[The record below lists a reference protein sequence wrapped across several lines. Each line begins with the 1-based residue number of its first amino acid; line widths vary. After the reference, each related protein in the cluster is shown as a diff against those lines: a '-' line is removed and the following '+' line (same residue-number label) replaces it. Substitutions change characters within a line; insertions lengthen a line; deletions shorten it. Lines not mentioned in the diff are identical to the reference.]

1 MNVIFLIIVI
11 FAIALT
17 ICLTIVESK
26 RRKYENNKLKN
37 NIKNFD
43 NDTDRFK
50 QSA

>member
-37 NIKNFD
+37 NIKRYE
-43 NDTDRFK
+43 NDTDRLR
-50 QSA
+50 

>member
-1 MNVIFLIIVI
+1 MNVIVLIIGI
-11 FAIALT
+11 FAIVLT

-43 NDTDRFK
+43 NANRL
-50 QSA
+50 

>member
-1 MNVIFLIIVI
+1 MNVVFIGIVI

-26 RRKYENNKLKN
+26 RRKLENNNLKN
-37 NIKNFD
+37 NIKNFN

-50 QSA
+50 RSA

>member
-11 FAIALT
+11 FAIVLT

-37 NIKNFD
+37 NIKNFE
-43 NDTDRFK
+43 NDTNRLR
-50 QSA
+50 

>member
-1 MNVIFLIIVI
+1 MNIIFLSIAI
-11 FAIALT
+11 FAIVLT

-43 NDTDRFK
+43 NANRL
-50 QSA
+50 

>member
-1 MNVIFLIIVI
+1 MNVIFLSIII

-43 NDTDRFK
+43 NANRL
-50 QSA
+50 

>member
-1 MNVIFLIIVI
+1 MNVIFLSIAI

-43 NDTDRFK
+43 NDTNRLR
-50 QSA
+50 

>member
-1 MNVIFLIIVI
+1 MNVVFIAIVI

-37 NIKNFD
+37 NIKNFN
-43 NDTDRFK
+43 NDTDRLR
-50 QSA
+50 

>member
-1 MNVIFLIIVI
+1 MNVVFIGIVI

-43 NDTDRFK
+43 NDTNRLR
-50 QSA
+50 

>member
-1 MNVIFLIIVI
+1 MNIIFLSIAI

-26 RRKYENNKLKN
+26 RRKYENNKLKK

-43 NDTDRFK
+43 NANRL
-50 QSA
+50 

>member
-1 MNVIFLIIVI
+1 MNVIFLSIAI

-43 NDTDRFK
+43 NANRL
-50 QSA
+50 